1 MKTLITTILFCCL
14 FNVRGMAQ
22 LPTIAVAPIKTYGIS
37 HNPEIA
43 SKLTR
48 LELIKIS
55 KYNVL
60 DEFDMME
67 IENPDDYS
75 ECFGRDCLLEYGHK
89 LNVDYMIS
97 GKIDALGSKIIIN
110 LKLIDMKIGDIS
122 RNHSIE
128 FNNNEDE
135 VQRMLGITIQEMHD
149 IIPDEEVKK
158 RLVYNNDP
166 IIASNLGQV
175 SNVGPRIGVGYTF
188 GTLHEFM
195 TRSESQGGLGIQ
207 PIVTNI
213 GYQFELQY
221 VGTENF
227 SGLFEFVP
235 MLTGLEQGQFI
246 PSMLFLNGYRFGRAG
261 WEVAFG
267 PNFGLTRNGKGFFDT
282 NGAYGTVG
290 KYWDESEFRN
300 EGYSTSSL
308 SEHGYEI
315 DTHMDSRGKLG
326 ISTKWII
333 SAGRTFRSGALNV
346 PVNVF
351 YSSQKG
357 GGMLGL
363 SVGFNITRSR
373 KKM

>member
-1 MKTLITTILFCCL
+1 MKTLIITLSCCFLFH
-14 FNVRGMAQ
+14 FSGIAQ
-22 LPTIAVAPIKTYGIS
+22 LPTIAVAPIKTYGVS
-37 HNPEIA
+37 MNSEVA

-60 DEFDMME
+60 DEFDMLE
-67 IENPDDYS
+67 IENPETYK
-75 ECFGRDCLLEYGHK
+75 ECYGRDCLLEYGQK
-89 LNVDYMIS
+89 LEVDYMMS
-97 GKIDALGSKIIIN
+97 GKVDALGPKIIIN
-110 LKLIDMKIGDIS
+110 LKLIDMSLGDILKS
-122 RNHSIE
+122 HSIE
-128 FNNNEDE
+128 FVNDENE
-135 VQRMLGITIQEMHD
+135 VQRMVGIVIQEMHELATD
-149 IIPDEEVKK
+149 TEIKK
-158 RLVYNNDP
+158 RLVFNNDP

-175 SNVGPRIGVGYTF
+175 GNAGPRIGVGYTF
-188 GTLHEFM
+188 GTLNEFM

-207 PIVTNI
+207 PVVTNI

-235 MLTGLEQGQFI
+235 MLTGLEQGQFL
-246 PSMLFLNGYRFGRAG
+246 PSMLFLNGYRFGKAG

-267 PNFGLTRNGKGFFDT
+267 PNFGLTKTSKGFFDT
-282 NGAYGTVG
+282 DGLYGEAG
-290 KYWDESEFRN
+290 KYWSESDFRS
-300 EGYSTSSL
+300 EGYSTNSL
-308 SEHGYEI
+308 AENGYEV

-326 ISTKWII
+326 ISTKWIV

-346 PVNVF
+346 PINVF

-373 KKM
+373 KKI